1 MMDKKDLFVI
11 LEILLKIEREYYHS
25 TREAFAEF
33 LADNALFFTCNYQS
47 VMDFLIEILN
57 KDISEVMIRKGSGCY
72 GVYSER
78 KVCLIIEEDLI
89 EEYKYV

>member
-1 MMDKKDLFVI
+1 MIDKRNFAI
-11 LEILLKIEREYYHS
+11 LDILLKIEKEYFHS

-33 LADNALFFTCNYQS
+33 LADNALFFTCSYES
-47 VMDFLIEILN
+47 VMDFLFEILD

-72 GVYSER
+72 GVYSEE

-89 EEYKYV
+89 EEFKYV

>member
-1 MMDKKDLFVI
+1 MDKKNLFAI
-11 LEILLKIEREYYHS
+11 LGILLKVEREYFNS
-25 TREAFAEF
+25 TREVFAEF
-33 LADNALFFTCNYQS
+33 LADNALFFTCNYES
-47 VMDFLIEILN
+47 VLDFLLEILD

-78 KVCLIIEEDLI
+78 KVCLIIEEDLV